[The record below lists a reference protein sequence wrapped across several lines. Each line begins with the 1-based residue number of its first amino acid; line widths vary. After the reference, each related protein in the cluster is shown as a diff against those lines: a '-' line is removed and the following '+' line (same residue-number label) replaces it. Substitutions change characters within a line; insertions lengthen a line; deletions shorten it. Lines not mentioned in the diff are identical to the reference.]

1 MPKWAKMLLPVEA
14 TLGVCPLAAVG
25 AFPAAGAASSVAVA
39 GEEDFVPP
47 VVAVL
52 GLRPLADRGVLPAA
66 AAATSADAAHG
77 GGRDA
82 GRCPRQVGGCGGSG
96 TDVLPRVGAV
106 MGLLPRATGRRRFV
120 GCRRR
125 YVGLFGS
132 GRGA

>member
-1 MPKWAKMLLPVEA
+1 MLLPVEA

-66 AAATSADAAHG
+66 AAATSVVAAHG

-96 TDVLPRVGAV
+96 ADVLPRAGAV

-125 YVGLFGS
+125 HVGHFGA
-132 GRGA
+132 GGGA